1 VNLRAPE
8 DMIGRFVG
16 EAPPMTISIS
26 DVFLRI
32 RAQQRMMPVNLPVF
46 RCLRL
51 GGKQGGQFNLELS
64 RELRSVDRA
73 VIQAEGVYAGL
84 RFYVDPAFDGIEVE
98 VVEPVSIF
106 PDMSEIRRIC
116 SSIGVGCRA
125 Y

>member
-1 VNLRAPE
+1 
-8 DMIGRFVG
+8 
-16 EAPPMTISIS
+16 MTISIS

-73 VIQAEGVYAGL
+73 VIHAEGVYAGL
-84 RFYVDPAFDGIEVE
+84 RFYVDPAFDDIEVE